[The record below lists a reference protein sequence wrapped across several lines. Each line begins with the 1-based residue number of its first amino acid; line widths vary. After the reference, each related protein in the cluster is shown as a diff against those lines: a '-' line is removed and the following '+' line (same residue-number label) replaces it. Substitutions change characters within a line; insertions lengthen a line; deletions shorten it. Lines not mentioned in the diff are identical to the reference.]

1 MKSCK
6 KGYYYCN
13 TDKKCKPIPEGSVLR
28 DDGFLMKETLDEK
41 DKPFVK
47 KLVKKLR
54 GGSKTHAKQ
63 ADDLEKAMKEEKHGD
78 HEPEM
83 IRNQLKTAGRASKR
97 IVKHSRKK
105 DNFKAWVQSKITKA
119 SDYLDTAADY
129 LDSKEV
135 KEAANPAQ
143 QAAIAIDMKKKG
155 KKPKNMTEEGLR
167 AWFGKSSGT
176 TKSGRKVKG
185 WVQVGG
191 KYDGKPCARQPGQKS
206 TPKCVSSSK
215 RRSMSDKER
224 DSAARR
230 KRAADPNQPQKS
242 GAAAPTMVST
252 DPKRKMKE
260 EFTTLPLRLEIPK
273 SALDFKQGLMFR
285 ESLDTDS
292 GMLFVFDNIAK
303 QSFHM
308 TETRIPLDIAFIR
321 EDGVIESIKELEPNN
336 PVPVYSEGNIEL
348 AIEVN
353 RGWFAENNVEVGD
366 QLDVEY
372 IIPNQKEKYRSETNT
387 IYDIIS
393 EVKDK
398 KGKGSGTKDAC
409 YHKVKSRYSVWP
421 SAYASGALVKCRKVG
436 AANWGNKSEAYEVTN
451 ADKKGNTP
459 AYQGYKAGKKNVKT
473 GEPLYK
479 AASHMKEETA
489 IESELLVQDWKKDD
503 IKFTEIE
510 AVDIIKP
517 EPLNPSDWRTDFA
530 EAKIDKGMIFG
541 KNLARNERKFGK
553 KGSTEPQG
561 YFGQKPSQA
570 AELAVKRGEEHK
582 AKRGVKKV
590 KGMKEEVKRDEY
602 GDPMGGPKISK
613 KQKAKNLASNT
624 PDEQHTT
631 TTSEGSAYGM
641 FKGSGKPSGQ
651 MAAFGKQEKKPNP
664 YGKRAKL
671 KMLIKSIAEKERAKA
686 GVTKEEAENIDEKCW
701 KGYEKKGMK
710 TMFGKRYPNCV
721 KKKVGESMV
730 NWRDEIG
737 YEGKDEVKKLSEDDM
752 KGMSVKSGHKRPTKS
767 GAGMTQ
773 KGVEAYR
780 RRNPGSKLKTAVT
793 TEPSKLKKGSKAAN
807 RRKSYCAR
815 SAGQMKKFPKAA
827 KDPNSRLRQAR
838 RRWNC

>member
-63 ADDLEKAMKEEKHGD
+63 ADDLEKAMKEEKYGD

-191 KYDGKPCARQPGQKS
+191 KYDGKPCARQPGQKT

-292 GMLFVFDNIAK
+292 GMLFVFDNIAQ

-308 TETRIPLDIAFIR
+308 TETKIPLDIAFIR

-336 PVPVYSEGNIEL
+336 PIPIYSEGAIEL

-366 QLDVEY
+366 ILDVEY
-372 IIPNQKEKYRSETNT
+372 IIPNQREKYRSETGT
-387 IYDIIS
+387 IYDIIN

-459 AYQGYKAGKKNVKT
+459 AYQGLKSGKKNAIT
-473 GEPLYK
+473 GKPLYK
-479 AASHMKEETA
+479 AAPHMKEGV
-489 IESELLVQDWKKDD
+489 IEIQNSDGQTIAGVVNIVGPANMKPITNENGVWQGTEQVSE
-503 IKFTEIE
+503 
-510 AVDIIKP
+510 
-517 EPLNPSDWRTDFA
+517 
-530 EAKIDKGMIFG
+530 M
-541 KNLARNERKFGK
+541 
-553 KGSTEPQG
+553 
-561 YFGQKPSQA
+561 
-570 AELAVKRGEEHK
+570 
-582 AKRGVKKV
+582 
-590 KGMKEEVKRDEY
+590 KRDEY
-602 GDPMGGPKISK
+602 GDPVGRPKISK
-613 KQKAKNLASNT
+613 KQKSKNLATNT

-631 TTSEGSAYGM
+631 STSEGMAYGITR
-641 FKGSGKPSGQ
+641 GSGKPSGQ

-671 KMLIKSIAEKERAKA
+671 KMIIKSIAEKERSKA
-686 GVTKEEAENIDEKCW
+686 GVTKEESVEMKNYLLQRSKAYDKKMDSLLYNKKSDKKKSDKLTKEVELGEGQKCW

-793 TEPSKLKKGSKAAN
+793 TKPSKLKKGSKAAN

>member
-28 DDGFLMKETLDEK
+28 DDGFLMKETLDKK
-41 DKPFVK
+41 DKPFIK
-47 KLVKKLR
+47 HLVKKLKS
-54 GGSKTHAKQ
+54 GSKTHAKQ
-63 ADDLEKAMKEEKHGD
+63 ADDLEKAMNEDKHGD

-97 IVKHSRKK
+97 IAKHSRKK

-135 KEAANPAQ
+135 N
-143 QAAIAIDMKKKG
+143 
-155 KKPKNMTEEGLR
+155 EEGLR

-191 KYDGKPCARQPGQKS
+191 KYDGKPCARQPGQKT
-206 TPKCVSSSK
+206 TPKCTSSSK
-215 RRSMSDKER
+215 RSSMSDKER

-230 KRAADPNQPQKS
+230 KRAADPGQPQKS

-252 DPKRKMKE
+252 DPKKKMKE
-260 EFTTLPLRLEIPK
+260 DYKILPLNLELPK

-308 TETRIPLDIAFIR
+308 TETLIPLDIAYIR
-321 EDGVIESIKELEPNN
+321 EDGIIESIKQLEPNN
-336 PVPVYSEGNIEL
+336 PIPVHSEGEIEL

-366 QLDVEY
+366 ELSVEY
-372 IIPNQKEKYRSETNT
+372 VIPNEPKEKYRSETGT
-387 IYDIIS
+387 IHDIIN

-398 KGKGSGTKDAC
+398 KGKGSGSKDAC

-436 AANWGNKSEAYEVTN
+436 AANWGNKSEALEMPMTVTN
-451 ADKKGNTP
+451 ADKKANTK
-459 AYQGYKAGKKNVKT
+459 AYQDYKAGKKSVKT
-473 GEPLYK
+473 GKPLYK
-479 AASHMKEETA
+479 AADHMKENSV

-517 EPLNPSDWRTDFA
+517 EPLNPSDWRTD
-530 EAKIDKGMIFG
+530 
-541 KNLARNERKFGK
+541 L
-553 KGSTEPQG
+553 
-561 YFGQKPSQA
+561 
-570 AELAVKRGEEHK
+570 GE
-582 AKRGVKKV
+582 
-590 KGMKEEVKRDEY
+590 MKRDEY
-602 GDPMGGPKISK
+602 GDPIGGPKISK
-613 KQKAKNLASNT
+613 KQKAKNLAANT
-624 PDEQHTT
+624 PDEDHTT
-631 TTSEGSAYGM
+631 TTAEGASYGI
-641 FKGSGKPSGQ
+641 FKGDGKPKGA
-651 MAAFGKQEKKPNP
+651 MAGFAKKKPNP
-664 YGKRAKL
+664 FGKRAKL
-671 KMLIKSIAEKERAKA
+671 KMIIKGISEKERSKA
-686 GVTKEEAENIDEKCW
+686 GVTSEAMNPAQQAAIAISKKQRMVDLMIAAKKKKKDMKEENLDEKCW

-730 NWRDEIG
+730 NWREDLNIEEG
-737 YEGKDEVKKLSEDDM
+737 AAWTKKSGKSASGGLNEKGRKSYERENPGSDLKAPSKKVGNKRRASFCARM
-752 KGMSVKSGHKRPTKS
+752 KGMKK
-767 GAGMTQ
+767 
-773 KGVEAYR
+773 
-780 RRNPGSKLKTAVT
+780 KLTSAKTARD
-793 TEPSKLKKGSKAAN
+793 PDSRIN
-807 RRKSYCAR
+807 KS
-815 SAGQMKKFPKAA
+815 
-827 KDPNSRLRQAR
+827 LRA
-838 RRWNC
+838 WNC